1 MRIIQCLLRSYRYAL
16 LNELFKREERSK
28 RFLLISSGTIFLF
41 IMEMSCDKKIQ
52 KKKTR
57 YAVAG
62 RLTNAEVIEIYGMFA
77 KLYTSLYCRL
87 FLIVEYLRYLDLAY
101 YI

>member
-1 MRIIQCLLRSYRYAL
+1 MRIIQCLLRSYRCAL

-28 RFLLISSGTIFLF
+28 RFVLIPSGTIFLF
-41 IMEMSCDKKIQ
+41 IMEMSCDKKNS

-62 RLTNAEVIEIYGMFA
+62 RLTNAEVIEIPDMFA
-77 KLYTSLYCRL
+77 KLYTSLYYR
-87 FLIVEYLRYLDLAY
+87 FVDLV
-101 YI
+101 IEVP